1 MNTTFFS
8 VVAST
13 YLLASSTL
21 TYASCSTPFTEKFA
35 GAERI
40 VDSLRPEKPGQM
52 RVFAADGSEFNAGQA
67 SWMKAR
73 LRKYA
78 QLCAHGSP
86 EDLAEAAKILAEVQ
100 DLLKSHQRQS

>member
-1 MNTTFFS
+1 MLSKYLAGTAALLIATMGRAAIGCD
-8 VVAST
+8 VA
-13 YLLASSTL
+13 A
-21 TYASCSTPFTEKFA
+21 
-35 GAERI
+35 AEQYRHVESI
-40 VDSLRPEKPGQM
+40 VASLRPEKPGQM

-73 LRKYA
+73 LRQYA

-86 EDLAEAAKILAEVQ
+86 EDLAEAAKILTEVQ

>member
-1 MNTTFFS
+1 MLSKVLAGTVS
-8 VVAST
+8 
-13 YLLASSTL
+13 LLIAT
-21 TYASCSTPFTEKFA
+21 AGHAAIGCDAAATEQYQHV
-35 GAERI
+35 ERI
-40 VDSLRPEKPGQM
+40 VASLRPEKPGQM

-86 EDLAEAAKILAEVQ
+86 EDRAEAARILAEVQ
-100 DLLKSHQRQS
+100 DLLKSHQRLS

>member
-1 MNTTFFS
+1 MLSKVLVGTTALLIAS
-8 VVAST
+8 VGFAAVGCDESA
-13 YLLASSTL
+13 
-21 TYASCSTPFTEKFA
+21 TEQYHH
-35 GAERI
+35 AERI

>member
-1 MNTTFFS
+1 MLSKVLAGT
-8 VVAST
+8 AA
-13 YLLASSTL
+13 LLIAAVGHAAIGCDAT
-21 TYASCSTPFTEKFA
+21 ATEQYRQV
-35 GAERI
+35 ERI

-86 EDLAEAAKILAEVQ
+86 EDLAQAAKILAEVQ
-100 DLLKSHQRQS
+100 DLLKSHQRLS

>member
-1 MNTTFFS
+1 MLSRVLVGSAAVLIVT
-8 VVAST
+8 VCQAASGCDAPSLQQYRDT
-13 YLLASSTL
+13 A
-21 TYASCSTPFTEKFA
+21 
-35 GAERI
+35 RI

-73 LRKYA
+73 LREYTR
-78 QLCAHGSP
+78 LCEHGSP
-86 EDLAEAAKILAEVQ
+86 EDLAQAAKLLAEVQ

>member
-1 MNTTFFS
+1 MLSKVLVGTAALLIAT
-8 VVAST
+8 VGHAAIGCDAS
-13 YLLASSTL
+13 A
-21 TYASCSTPFTEKFA
+21 TEQYHH
-35 GAERI
+35 AERI

>member
-1 MNTTFFS
+1 MLSKALVGTT
-8 VVAST
+8 A
-13 YLLASSTL
+13 LLIATVGFAAIGCDES
-21 TYASCSTPFTEKFA
+21 ATEQYRH
-35 GAERI
+35 AERI

-78 QLCAHGSP
+78 QLCAHGGP
-86 EDLAEAAKILAEVQ
+86 QDLAEAAKILAEVQ

>member
-1 MNTTFFS
+1 MLSKVLVGTAVMLIAT
-8 VVAST
+8 AGHAAIGCDAT
-13 YLLASSTL
+13 A
-21 TYASCSTPFTEKFA
+21 TEQYRH
-35 GAERI
+35 AEGI

-78 QLCAHGSP
+78 RLCAHGSP
-86 EDLAEAAKILAEVQ
+86 QDLAEASRILAEVQ
-100 DLLKSHQRQS
+100 DLLKSHQRLS

>member
-1 MNTTFFS
+1 M
-8 VVAST
+8 
-13 YLLASSTL
+13 LLRVLVGSAALLIGTACQAAMGCDAPAQQQ
-21 TYASCSTPFTEKFA
+21 YRDAA
-35 GAERI
+35 RI

-67 SWMKAR
+67 NWMKAR

-78 QLCAHGSP
+78 RLCEHGSP

>member
-1 MNTTFFS
+1 MLSKVLAGT
-8 VVAST
+8 AA
-13 YLLASSTL
+13 LLIATGGH
-21 TYASCSTPFTEKFA
+21 AAIGCDAAETEQYRHV
-35 GAERI
+35 ERI
-40 VDSLRPEKPGQM
+40 VASLRPEKPGQM

-78 QLCAHGSP
+78 QLCAQGSP

-100 DLLKSHQRQS
+100 DLLNSHQRSS

>member
-1 MNTTFFS
+1 MLSKVLVGTAAMLIATIGHAAIGCD
-8 VVAST
+8 AS
-13 YLLASSTL
+13 A
-21 TYASCSTPFTEKFA
+21 TEQYRH
-35 GAERI
+35 AERI
-40 VDSLRPEKPGQM
+40 VDSLRPEKPGQV

-67 SWMKAR
+67 NWMKGR

-86 EDLAEAAKILAEVQ
+86 QDLAEAGRILAEVQ

>member
-1 MNTTFFS
+1 MLSRVLVGTTALLIATVS
-8 VVAST
+8 HAAAGCDDASMQQYRQVA
-13 YLLASSTL
+13 
-21 TYASCSTPFTEKFA
+21 
-35 GAERI
+35 GI
-40 VDSLRPEKPGQM
+40 VDSLHPQKPGQM

-67 SWMKAR
+67 NWMKAR

-78 QLCAHGSP
+78 RLCEHGSP

>member
-1 MNTTFFS
+1 MLSKVLVGTAALMIATVGF
-8 VVAST
+8 A
-13 YLLASSTL
+13 AIGCDSS
-21 TYASCSTPFTEKFA
+21 ATEQYRQ
-35 GAERI
+35 AERI

-73 LRKYA
+73 LRKYE

-86 EDLAEAAKILAEVQ
+86 EDLAQAARILAEVQ

>member
-1 MNTTFFS
+1 MLSKALVGTA
-8 VVAST
+8 V
-13 YLLASSTL
+13 LLIATAGHAAIGCDES
-21 TYASCSTPFTEKFA
+21 ATEQYRH
-35 GAERI
+35 AERI
-40 VDSLRPEKPGQM
+40 VASLRPEKPGQM

-78 QLCAHGSP
+78 QLCTHGSP

>member
-1 MNTTFFS
+1 MLSKVLAGT
-8 VVAST
+8 AA
-13 YLLASSTL
+13 LLIAT
-21 TYASCSTPFTEKFA
+21 A
-35 GAERI
+35 GHAAIGCDAAATDQYHHVERI
-40 VDSLRPEKPGQM
+40 VASLRPEKPGQM

-86 EDLAEAAKILAEVQ
+86 EDLAQAAKILAEVQ
-100 DLLKSHQRQS
+100 DLLKSHQRLS